1 VTREGLTSGIEDD
14 RMTSSADGRDQ
25 TWWPAVGTLVFVLA
39 VPGTVVGIVPF
50 LLSRWELAP
59 PLLGRPFVRWL
70 GVLLMVGAAPIFLD
84 FVIRFAR
91 EGRGT
96 PAPIAPTRHLVV
108 GGSFRYVRNPGYI
121 AVVSLLV
128 GQGLLFGSPALLL
141 YATIVAVLFHLFVLV
156 YEEPTLRRQ
165 FGAEYDAYCRAVPRW
180 LPRRP
185 PR

>member
-1 VTREGLTSGIEDD
+1 
-14 RMTSSADGRDQ
+14 MTSSPERADPK
-25 TWWPAVGTLVFVLA
+25 WWPAIGTLVFVLT

-50 LLSRWELAP
+50 LLSRWALAP
-59 PLLGRPFVRWL
+59 PLLGWQLLRWL
-70 GVLLMVGAAPIFLD
+70 GVVLILCAAPIFLD

-121 AVVSLLV
+121 SVVSLLV
-128 GQGLLFGSPALLL
+128 GQGLLFGSPAILL
-141 YATIVAVLFHLFVLV
+141 YATVVAVLFHLFVRV

-165 FGAEYDAYCRAVPRW
+165 FGAEYEAYCRDVPRW
-180 LPRRP
+180 IPRRP
-185 PR
+185 RHHG

>member
-1 VTREGLTSGIEDD
+1 MAPSPGGTES
-14 RMTSSADGRDQ
+14 
-25 TWWPAVGTLVFVLA
+25 TWGPAIGTLMFVLI

-50 LLSRWELAP
+50 LLSRWVLAP
-59 PLLGRPFVRWL
+59 PFFGWPWLRGLGI
-70 GVLLMVGAAPIFLD
+70 VLIVGAAPIFLD
-84 FVIRFAR
+84 FVTRFAR

-128 GQGLLFGSPALLL
+128 GQGLLFGSAALVL
-141 YATIVAVLFHLFVLV
+141 YATIVALAFHLFVLG

-165 FGAEYDAYCRAVPRW
+165 FGAQYDDYCRAVPRW
-180 LPRRP
+180 IPRLP